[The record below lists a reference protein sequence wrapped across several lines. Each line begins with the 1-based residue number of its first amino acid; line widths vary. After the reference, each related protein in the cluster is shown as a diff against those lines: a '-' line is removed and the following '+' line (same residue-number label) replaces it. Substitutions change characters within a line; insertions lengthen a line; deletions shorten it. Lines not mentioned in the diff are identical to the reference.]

1 MASLVHST
9 VDILLQ
15 IDLSNHILQVD
26 TVTGTSAHITTA
38 TRIDSTTITDDHM
51 MRSSMTTY
59 RANSKPV
66 LNTPHNPFDQAF
78 AEAEIDS
85 PHRRTRKS
93 LQTHTKSHYNG
104 TKRTSRRQGAL
115 ESSKLE
121 VKEKEKADNEG
132 RLKAQEDNQNTT
144 LSMTGLSTSTE
155 HDNDGNDDDDDDDD
169 GGHEVDSSTVEQ
181 ASVTD
186 DDKDILNRSQNIT
199 LSSVSETPMSTSV
212 VEDACSSETSSSD
225 LIHYELATTESITVA
240 TSNGIPGDTTVN
252 GHDLHLDL
260 SCDHNGDNTSED
272 EGKDD
277 EQPRSKVPVPE
288 TPLDVDGPLP
298 SKFHN
303 IPQFAEVHKFL
314 GRIPTFA
321 EYMAYRLDAI
331 SKDIEYRYPD
341 LDKHIQQIIG
351 ALGGTLTYELFQRA
365 ALNVQSHARQMY
377 EGMFMVLRFG
387 RQLFNNFP
395 ETASNFTTQWV
406 NEYIVFQGGW
416 VSFCI
421 VVDYIVYLHPC
432 IIILPIV

>member
-26 TVTGTSAHITTA
+26 TVTGTSAHMTTA

-59 RANSKPV
+59 RANNKPV

-85 PHRRTRKS
+85 PHCRTRKS

-104 TKRTSRRQGAL
+104 TKRTSRRQEAL
-115 ESSKLE
+115 ESSKSE
-121 VKEKEKADNEG
+121 VKEKEKADKEG
-132 RLKAQEDNQNTT
+132 RLEAQEDNQNIM
-144 LSMTGLSTSTE
+144 LSMTELSTSTE
-155 HDNDGNDDDDDDDD
+155 HDNDGDD
-169 GGHEVDSSTVEQ
+169 EVDSSTVEQ
-181 ASVTD
+181 PSVTD

-199 LSSVSETPMSTSV
+199 LSSVSEILKSTSV
-212 VEDACSSETSSSD
+212 VEDARSNETSSSD
-225 LIHYELATTESITVA
+225 LIHCELATTESITVA

-303 IPQFAEVHKFL
+303 IPQFAEVHQFL

-331 SKDIEYRYPD
+331 SKDIECRYPD

-351 ALGGTLTYELFQRA
+351 ALGGTLTYELFHRA

-432 IIILPIV
+432 IIVLPIV

>member
-1 MASLVHST
+1 MA
-9 VDILLQ
+9 
-15 IDLSNHILQVD
+15 
-26 TVTGTSAHITTA
+26 TA
-38 TRIDSTTITDDHM
+38 TRIDSTTITDDRM

-85 PHRRTRKS
+85 PHCRTRKS

-104 TKRTSRRQGAL
+104 TKRTSRQEAL
-115 ESSKLE
+115 ESSKSE
-121 VKEKEKADNEG
+121 VKKKEKADSEG
-132 RLKAQEDNQNTT
+132 SLKTQEHNQNTV
-144 LSMTGLSTSTE
+144 LSMTELSESTE
-155 HDNDGNDDDDDDDD
+155 HDNDGGDDD
-169 GGHEVDSSTVEQ
+169 GDHEVDSSTVEQ

-199 LSSVSETPMSTSV
+199 LSSVSEILKSTSV

-225 LIHYELATTESITVA
+225 LVHCELATTESITVA
-240 TSNGIPGDTTVN
+240 TSNDIPGDTTVN
-252 GHDLHLDL
+252 GHDLRLDL

-303 IPQFAEVHKFL
+303 IPQFAEVHQLL

-331 SKDIEYRYPD
+331 GKDIECRYPD

-365 ALNVQSHARQMY
+365 ALNVQSHARKMY

-395 ETASNFTTQWV
+395 ENASNFTTQWV

-421 VVDYIVYLHPC
+421 VVDCIVYLHPC
-432 IIILPIV
+432 IIVLPIV